1 MFLLLSVLLHVVKL
15 WQGVGVCHKSTQI
28 SMLVWCGVV
37 WCGMVYVVCVCVCCV
52 CVCCVCVCVHK
63 LQIELVYVV
72 CANQAC

>member
-1 MFLLLSVLLHVVKL
+1 MLLNCGKVL
-15 WQGVGVCHKSTQI
+15 VCVIKA
-28 SMLVWCGVV
+28 LRYLCWCGVV

-52 CVCCVCVCVHK
+52 CVLCVCVCVHK